1 MIVLLLIRIRL
12 ISLLELGASGPS
24 PLLGELPPSLL
35 FITICSMKCVILL
48 LSYVCFVFCA
58 LASGN
63 APAAANICLCS
74 EQLEGGGAGRAEIQ
88 QYYTLLHNK
97 VVNSSLRNDL
107 ITV

>member
-1 MIVLLLIRIRL
+1 MIVLLLIRICL

-74 EQLEGGGAGRAEIQ
+74 EQLEGGAGRAEIQ
-88 QYYTLLHNK
+88 QYYALLHNK
-97 VVNSSLRNDL
+97 VVNLSLRNDL